1 MRKISQF
8 VALNVDIHI
17 PTIYRMYLWLS
28 EGDLNFLILQCL
40 SFVKKNL
47 RLVKEYI
54 FNNIGKS
61 SVH

>member
-8 VALNVDIHI
+8 VALNVDIC
-17 PTIYRMYLWLS
+17 TYTTYRIYLWLS
-28 EGDLNFLILQCL
+28 EGDLNFLVLQFL

-47 RLVKEYI
+47 RLVKEYL
-54 FNNIGKS
+54 FNNIGKI